1 MRLKKLEIYGFKS
14 FAQRTEIVF
23 NQGITGIVGP
33 NGSGKSNIADAVR
46 WVLGEQ
52 SARLLRGA
60 KMEDIIFGG
69 TEKRKAMAYCEVSL
83 VFDNSDKSLP
93 VDYSELM
100 VTRRVYR
107 NGESEY
113 YLNKAA
119 CRLKDVVDL
128 FRDTGIGREGYSI
141 IGQGR
146 IDEILSQKGEDRRQV
161 FEDAAG
167 IMKYR
172 ARKDEAERKLARTR
186 ENLTRVED
194 ILDELS
200 RHLAPLSRQA
210 ETARAYLVLAEQLKG
225 LELNIF
231 LLRHDKLKERLN
243 SLTEAAA
250 GVQAVLDQNAA
261 RLAEKTELRRDMED
275 HLERM
280 EADLLAARD
289 ALMRLSGEWHEEK
302 ANREKVNQRLIN
314 SRENELRASDEAA
327 RLQERHSEMQAL
339 ESSGEGGLNAQE
351 EALRQGRE
359 ALQNEQG
366 LLERYMAEEAAREQ
380 ELEEHKAA
388 IMAAM
393 NRLSNERTAQTRQ
406 QTVMAQ
412 MRERLVDL
420 DRSQAELA
428 QKETELEG
436 AYQKAVEQGEATR
449 ESCQELA
456 REAASLDA
464 SVQSLGASISAKAAA
479 VQQSAGR
486 RQAMESRLK
495 LLEEMAREYE
505 GYAQAVK
512 RALTHA
518 KSQGDSKVWG
528 VVAMLM
534 RVPRHLE
541 TAVDMVLG
549 GALQNII
556 TEDEPTAKRMI
567 DYLRQNQL
575 GRATFLPMNTIRG
588 RVLTREE
595 RSLLSMPGCLGAA
608 SELISYDPEYR
619 EIMENLLGRTVVAE
633 NLDAGIAIMRAGRQ
647 AFRLVTLS
655 GDVMHSG
662 GSMTGGSVQARAAS
676 LLGREREIEELRV
689 SARKLAQEL
698 QTERQALEEM
708 EKERAELKSLR
719 NEAMGRVHQEEI
731 AVARDQERIL
741 GARQEWDALKARL
754 EMTQSARRQLEEGIA
769 QIEEDLEAISRRTG
783 DASMDQEAMQQKTLE
798 LQQALSSARQKVEK
812 QRDAVTR
819 HMLDVTGREHEIAG
833 LKRDRQRLKDEVR
846 HAKENMERLRREAEA
861 VKESILQDEAEFAR
875 LEQAVALR
883 QQAAA
888 AAQANVD
895 GLESRRIAQQSALRT
910 LRDEAE
916 GLQKEAAELLEKLH
930 RTELNRTRAESDLA
944 AMQDR
949 IWNEYEL
956 TYGGAEAYRVEKFD
970 LSAGE
975 KGAVSLKE
983 QIRALGTVNVNA
995 IEEYVATKERHDSL
1009 LAQQQDLKK
1018 AEEDLGLLITKLLGQ
1033 MEHVFIAQFN
1043 LLREYFRETFV
1054 RLFGGGHAELSL
1066 TDPND
1071 ALNCGIEII
1080 AQPPGKKLQ
1089 LLSLLS
1095 GGERAL
1101 TAIAILFAMLKLKPT
1116 PFCILDEIEAAL
1128 DEANINYFADYLS
1141 EYGKN
1146 TQFVVVTHRKGT
1158 MERCNAL
1165 YGVAMEERG
1174 ISKMVSVNLTEYA
1187 G

>member
-1 MRLKKLEIYGFKS
+1 MKLKKLEIYGFKS

-83 VFDNSDKSLP
+83 VFDNEDKSLP
-93 VDYSELM
+93 VDFLEIM

-113 YLNKAA
+113 FLNKTA
-119 CRLKDVVDL
+119 CRLKDVVDM

-172 ARKDEAERKLARTR
+172 VRKEEAERKLERTR

-194 ILDELS
+194 ILDELG
-200 RHLAPLSRQA
+200 RHLEPLSRQA
-210 ETARAYLVLAEQLKG
+210 ETARAYLMLAEQLKG

-231 LLRHDKLKERLN
+231 LLRHDKLKEKLN
-243 SLTEAAA
+243 SLSEAAA
-250 GVQAVLDQNAA
+250 MVQAVLDQNAEQ
-261 RLAEKTELRRDMED
+261 LSEKSQLRKQMED
-275 HLERM
+275 DLERM
-280 EADLLAARD
+280 ESDLLAAREV
-289 ALMRLSGEWHEEK
+289 LTRLTDVWHERKAEK
-302 ANREKVNQRLIN
+302 EKMEQRLEN
-314 SRENELRASDEAA
+314 SRENSRRLMEESERLNSRYTELAQMETSGGDGISTQEQVLLDERVKLTSEQELLKQYQQDEAV
-327 RLQERHSEMQAL
+327 
-339 ESSGEGGLNAQE
+339 
-351 EALRQGRE
+351 
-359 ALQNEQG
+359 
-366 LLERYMAEEAAREQ
+366 REQ

-388 IMAAM
+388 ILAAM
-393 NRLSNERTAQTRQ
+393 NRLSSERTAQTRQ
-406 QTVMAQ
+406 QAIMAQ
-412 MRERLVDL
+412 MRERLTEIDKNASDL
-420 DRSQAELA
+420 TE
-428 QKETELEG
+428 KEAALKSAHEAALT
-436 AYQKAVEQGEATR
+436 QGEATK
-449 ESCQELA
+449 ESLKVLSQD
-456 REAASLDA
+456 AAKLDEQ
-464 SVQSLGASISAKAAA
+464 VQALGSAIGAKTT
-479 VQQSAGR
+479 VLQQSAGR
-486 RQAMESRLK
+486 QQAMESRLK
-495 LLEEMAREYE
+495 LLEEMARDFE

-512 RALTHA
+512 KALTFA
-518 KSQGDSKVWG
+518 KNQGESKVRG

-534 RVPRHLE
+534 RVPKQLE

-549 GALQNII
+549 SALQNII
-556 TEDEPTAKRMI
+556 AEDEPTAKRVI

-588 RVLTREE
+588 RVLNREE
-595 RSLLSMPGCLGAA
+595 RQLLSMPGCLGVA
-608 SELISYDPEYR
+608 SELISFDPEYR

-647 AFRLVTLS
+647 AFRLVTLT

-662 GSMTGGSVQARAAS
+662 GSMTGGSVQARATS
-676 LLGREREIEELRV
+676 LLGREREIEELKS
-689 SARKLAQEL
+689 SARKLSEDIVSDRKALAQMEA
-698 QTERQALEEM
+698 ERN
-708 EKERAELKSLR
+708 ELKTLR
-719 NEAMGRVHQEEI
+719 QEAINRVHQEEI
-731 AVARDQERIL
+731 AVARDHERMMNAKQEWAAMQSRL
-741 GARQEWDALKARL
+741 AMTQNARQ
-754 EMTQSARRQLEEGIA
+754 QLEEGIA

-783 DASMDQEAMQQKTLE
+783 DVETDQEAMQQKTQV
-798 LQQALSSARQKVEK
+798 LQKALSEARQQVER
-812 QRDAVTR
+812 QREAVTS
-819 HMLDVTGREHEIAG
+819 HMLSVTGREHEIAS
-833 LKRDRQRLKDEVR
+833 LKRDRQRLVDEVR
-846 HAKENMERLRREAEA
+846 HARENLSRLQRESLAMQEAIDRDEKALVQLAAEA
-861 VKESILQDEAEFAR
+861 DEKRAQVTDAQGAVDERESQRLALQS
-875 LEQAVALR
+875 
-883 QQAAA
+883 
-888 AAQANVD
+888 N
-895 GLESRRIAQQSALRT
+895 LRT
-910 LRDEAE
+910 IRDETE
-916 GLQKEAAELLEKLH
+916 RLQKEAAEHTEKLH
-930 RTELNRTRAESDLA
+930 RTELNRTRVEADLS

-956 TYGGAEAYRVEKFD
+956 TYGGAEAYRAERFD

-975 KGAVSLKE
+975 KEAAVFRE

-995 IEEYVATKERHDSL
+995 IEEYVNVKERFDSL
-1009 LAQQQDLKK
+1009 TTQRQDLKK
-1018 AEEDLGLLITKLLGQ
+1018 AEEDLQLLITKLLSQ
-1033 MEHVFIAQFN
+1033 MEQQFVTQFN
-1043 LLREYFRETFV
+1043 MMKGYFAETFV
-1054 RLFGGGHAELSL
+1054 RLFGGGHAELKL

-1071 ALNCGIEII
+1071 ALNCGIEIT

-1128 DEANINYFADYLS
+1128 DEANINYFADYLA
-1141 EYGKN
+1141 EYGRK

>member
-60 KMEDIIFGG
+60 KMEDVIFGG

-83 VFDNSDKSLP
+83 VFDNEDKSLP
-93 VDYSELM
+93 MDYAELM

-172 ARKDEAERKLARTR
+172 ARKEEAERKLERTR

-200 RHLAPLSRQA
+200 RHLAPLAKQA
-210 ETARAYLVLAEQLKG
+210 ETARTYLMLAEQLKG

-243 SLTEAAA
+243 SLTEATA
-250 GVQAVLDQNAA
+250 GVQAVLSQNDA
-261 RLAEKTELRRDMED
+261 RLTEKMGLRREMED
-275 HLERM
+275 TLERM
-280 EADLLAARD
+280 EADLLAARET
-289 ALMRLSGEWHEEK
+289 LMRLNDEWHEEK
-302 ANREKVNQRLIN
+302 AGREKVNQRLES
-314 SRENELRASDEAA
+314 SRENSLRLTDEAS
-327 RLQERHSEMQAL
+327 RLTTRYNELAAL
-339 ESSGEGGLNAQE
+339 EETGEGGLSTQE
-351 EALRQGRE
+351 EALQKDRE
-359 ALQNEQG
+359 TLASEQEQ
-366 LLERYMAEEAAREQ
+366 LKRYLDEEAAREQ

-388 IMAAM
+388 ILMAM
-393 NRLSNERTAQTRQ
+393 NRLSNERTAQSRQ
-406 QTVMAQ
+406 QAIMAQ
-412 MRERLVDL
+412 MKERLAEL
-420 DRSQAELA
+420 LTSQADLT
-428 QKETELEG
+428 QKETTLES

-449 ESCQELA
+449 KSWQELT
-456 REAASLDA
+456 REAENLDGQ
-464 SVQSLGASISAKAAA
+464 VQALGASIGAKTTAL
-479 VQQSAGR
+479 QQSAGR
-486 RQAMESRLK
+486 QQAVESRLK
-495 LLEEMAREYE
+495 LLEEMERAYE

-512 RALTHA
+512 KALTYA
-518 KSQGDSKVWG
+518 KNQGESKVRG

-534 RVPRHLE
+534 RVPKHLE

-556 TEDEPTAKRMI
+556 TEDEPTAKRVI

-595 RSLLSMPGCLGAA
+595 RSLLSMPGCLGVA
-608 SELISYDPEYR
+608 SELISFEPEYR

-676 LLGREREIEELRV
+676 LLGREREIEELRL
-689 SARKLAQEL
+689 SAGQLVKEL
-698 QTERQALEEM
+698 QSQRHALEEM
-708 EKERAELKSLR
+708 EKERVELKTLR

-731 AVARDQERIL
+731 AVARDQERVVS
-741 GARQEWDALKARL
+741 ARQEWDALKARL
-754 EMTQSARRQLEEGIA
+754 NMTGNARQQLEEGIA

-783 DASMDQEAMQQKTLE
+783 DASMDQEAMEQKTQE
-798 LQQALSSARQKVEK
+798 LQQALSSARQRVEK

-819 HMLDVTGREHEIAG
+819 HMLAVSGREHEIAG
-833 LKRDRQRLKDEVR
+833 LKRDRQRLMEEVR
-846 HAKENMERLRREAEA
+846 HAKENLERLRRETAA
-861 VKESILQDEAEFAR
+861 VQESIRQDEALLAR
-875 LEQAVALR
+875 LEEAVASRHQAVAD
-883 QQAAA
+883 
-888 AAQANVD
+888 AQAGVD
-895 GLESRRIAQQSALRT
+895 ELESSRLAQQSSLRT
-910 LRDEAE
+910 LRDETE
-916 GLQKEAAELLEKLH
+916 SLQKEAAELTEKLH
-930 RTELNRTRAESDLA
+930 RTELTRTRVEADLT

-956 TYGGAEAYRVEKFD
+956 TYGGAEAYRVGKFD

-975 KGAVSLKE
+975 KEAASLKE

-995 IEEYVATKERHDSL
+995 IEEYVSTKERFDSL
-1009 LAQQQDLKK
+1009 TTQQQDLKK

-1033 MEHVFIAQFN
+1033 MEQQFVAQFN
-1043 LLREYFRETFV
+1043 LLKGYFRETFV
-1054 RLFGGGHAELSL
+1054 RLFGGGHAELKL

-1071 ALNCGIEII
+1071 ALNCGIEIT

-1141 EYGKN
+1141 EYGRN